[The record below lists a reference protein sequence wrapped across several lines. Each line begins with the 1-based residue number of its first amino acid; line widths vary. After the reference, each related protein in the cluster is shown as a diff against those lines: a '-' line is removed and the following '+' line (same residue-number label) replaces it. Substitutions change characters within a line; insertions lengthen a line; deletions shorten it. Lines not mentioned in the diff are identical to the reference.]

1 MITFS
6 FSDSA
11 FIGKQPSSTSDEK
24 IATLGLISSGSVILD
39 YAFLGLYPRRVTA
52 RRSAF
57 VGLFDLVATQSPTPP
72 KTGGSGAWKRAIVIQ
87 KKRDSNREIE
97 ELIACGAV

>member
-1 MITFS
+1 MFS

-11 FIGKQPSSTSDEK
+11 FIGKQPGNTTAETL
-24 IATLGLISSGSVILD
+24 ATLGLMSSAGVILD
-39 YAFLGLYPRRVTA
+39 YAFLGLYPGRFTA
-52 RRSAF
+52 RRAAF
-57 VGLFDLVATQSPTPP
+57 IGLLDVEGSQPPAPP
-72 KTGGSGAWKRAIVIQ
+72 KTSGSGAWKRAIVIQ